1 MMMMMMNYI
10 FSPQIR
16 PHHYIRSI
24 LPRGPVGVANVFWNG
39 DQLLEVV
46 LNHEDYNDNDDDDD
60 GGDDGDGDD
69 VDQLLE
75 VVVNKDEAIFIDNM
89 VMVALITFSR
99 SAIYWTRDNYLRSI
113 FLPV

>member
-46 LNHEDYNDNDDDDD
+46 LNHEDYNDDDAGDDDA
-60 GGDDGDGDD
+60 GDDDAGDD
-69 VDQLLE
+69 DV
-75 VVVNKDEAIFIDNM
+75 M
-89 VMVALITFSR
+89 VMTSISCSKWSSTKMKQFSLT
-99 SAIYWTRDNYLRSI
+99 IW
-113 FLPV
+113 